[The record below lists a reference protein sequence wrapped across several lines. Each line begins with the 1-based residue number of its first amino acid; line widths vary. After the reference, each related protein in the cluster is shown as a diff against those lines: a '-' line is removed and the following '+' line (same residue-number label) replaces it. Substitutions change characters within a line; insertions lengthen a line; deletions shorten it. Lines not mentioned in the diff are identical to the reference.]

1 MEYKTINYEQG
12 KIEYGSEE
20 IYVSIISKFI
30 NMTFEKQLQELY
42 LAVQLLDQKRM
53 EKACFVLKGS
63 VGQILAFDYLQKTN
77 ALYDIA
83 KKQQPHTDRD
93 IIDLYHRYFDLIDAS
108 ILLADELSTA
118 AKQLINIT
126 EIQSYSKFQCYAQ
139 GIRFGPVIQ
148 NLCKDTYKNTASQV
162 IINNDVSNAKNAS
175 YFEQCLLYILTF
187 FQNQGI
193 PFWFPNQVR
202 IF

>member
-1 MEYKTINYEQG
+1 MEYKTINYDQG

-63 VGQILAFDYLQKTN
+63 AGRQILAFDYLQKTN

-93 IIDLYHRYFDLIDAS
+93 VIDLYHRYFDLIDAS
-108 ILLADELSTA
+108 ILLAGELSMA
-118 AKQLINIT
+118 AKQLINIE
-126 EIQSYSKFQCYAQ
+126 EIKSYRDTIWPKYIEFMQRYIQEYSKPSNNQQRCQQCKE
-139 GIRFGPVIQ
+139 
-148 NLCKDTYKNTASQV
+148 C
-162 IINNDVSNAKNAS
+162 II
-175 YFEQCLLYILTF
+175 F
-187 FQNQGI
+187 
-193 PFWFPNQVR
+193 
-202 IF
+202 

>member
-1 MEYKTINYEQG
+1 MDYKTINYDQG

-93 IIDLYHRYFDLIDAS
+93 VIDLYHRYFDLIDAS
-108 ILLADELSTA
+108 IQLAGELSTA
-118 AKQLINIT
+118 AKQLINIA
-126 EIQSYSKFQCYAQ
+126 EIKSYRDTIWPKYIEFMQRYIQEYSKPSDNQQRCQQCKE
-139 GIRFGPVIQ
+139 
-148 NLCKDTYKNTASQV
+148 C
-162 IINNDVSNAKNAS
+162 II
-175 YFEQCLLYILTF
+175 F
-187 FQNQGI
+187 
-193 PFWFPNQVR
+193 
-202 IF
+202 